1 MKIQVLP
8 VRVYLEDTDAQGVV
22 YNASYL
28 RFFERARTEWLR
40 SNGIDHN
47 ELRETANIL
56 LVLSRIEA
64 RFRVPARLDDMLEVT
79 AEVTELSAVRFV
91 FRQAVR
97 RVPGGGELLC
107 QAQAE
112 VACVDA
118 RTGKPRRLPAK
129 LFLTLTEAG
138 SRDE

>member
-1 MKIQVLP
+1 MKTQVLP

-47 ELRETANIL
+47 ELRESANIL

-64 RFRVPARLDDMLEVT
+64 RFKVPARLDDMLEVT
-79 AEVTELSAVRFV
+79 AEVAELSAVRFV
-91 FRQAVR
+91 FRQTIR
-97 RVPGGGELLC
+97 RVPGSGELVC
-107 QAQAE
+107 GARAE

-118 RTGKPRRLPAK
+118 DTGRPRRLPAQ
-129 LFLTLTEAG
+129 LYVDLNGGEAEG
-138 SRDE
+138 

>member
-1 MKIQVLP
+1 MKVQVLP
-8 VRVYLEDTDAQGVV
+8 IRVYLEDTDAQGVV

-47 ELRETANIL
+47 ELRKTTNIL
-56 LVLSRIEA
+56 LVLSRIEV
-64 RFRVPARLDDMLEVT
+64 RFSAPARLDDMLEVT
-79 AEVTELSAVRFV
+79 AEVADLSAVRFV

-97 RVPGGGELLC
+97 RVPGEGEPVC

-118 RTGKPRRLPAK
+118 RTGKPRRLPAQ
-129 LFLTLTEAG
+129 LFLELNGGEV
-138 SRDE
+138 EE

>member
-1 MKIQVLP
+1 MKVEVLP

-47 ELRETANIL
+47 ELRQKANL
-56 LVLSRIEA
+56 MLVLSRIEA
-64 RFRVPARLDDMLEVT
+64 RFRAPARLDDMLEVT
-79 AEVTELSAVRFV
+79 AEVAELSAVRFA
-91 FRQAVR
+91 FRQAIR
-97 RVPGGGELLC
+97 RVAGGGELVC

-118 RTGKPRRLPAK
+118 RTGKPRRLPAQ
-129 LFLTLTEAG
+129 LFSDLNGGRVKE
-138 SRDE
+138 

>member
-1 MKIQVLP
+1 MRVQVLP

-47 ELRETANIL
+47 GLREAANIL
-56 LVLSRIEA
+56 LVLSRIEV
-64 RFRVPARLDDMLEVT
+64 RFKAPARLDDMLEVT
-79 AEVTELSAVRFV
+79 AEVAELSAVRFV
-91 FRQAVR
+91 FGQAIR
-97 RVPGGGELLC
+97 REPGGGELVC

-118 RTGKPRRLPAK
+118 RTGKPRRLPAQ
-129 LFLTLTEAG
+129 LFSDLKGDGVEG
-138 SRDE
+138 

>member
-1 MKIQVLP
+1 MKTQVLP

-47 ELRETANIL
+47 ELRDTANIL

-79 AEVTELSAVRFV
+79 AEVDELSAVRFV
-91 FRQAVR
+91 FRQAIR
-97 RVPGGGELLC
+97 RFPGSGEVVC
-107 QAQAE
+107 RARAE

-118 RTGKPRRLPAK
+118 RTGKPRRLPAQ
-129 LFLTLTEAG
+129 LFMDLNGGEAEG
-138 SRDE
+138 

>member
-1 MKIQVLP
+1 MKTQVLP

-47 ELRETANIL
+47 ELRESADIV

-64 RFRVPARLDDMLEVT
+64 QFKVPARLDDMLEVT
-79 AEVTELSAVRFV
+79 AEVAELSAVRLV
-91 FRQAVR
+91 FRQAIR
-97 RVPGGGELLC
+97 RVPGSGELVC
-107 QAQAE
+107 RARAE

-118 RTGKPRRLPAK
+118 RTGRPRRLPAR
-129 LFLTLTEAG
+129 LFVELDGGGAE
-138 SRDE
+138 E